1 MTTPATI
8 QEGATGATVRWLQYL
23 LVRRTLSFT
32 DIDGVFGPKTKHGVE
47 EFQQSEHLTVDG
59 IVGPATW
66 GALGGDGPEPPTLS
80 EGSRGGVVD
89 RLQTVLNEG
98 RGELRAQFQPGP
110 RRRRHLRPAYRH
122 GGQGRPARGRHQ
134 RRRDRGAPDMGASGA
149 RRRAG
154 ARGRLRRPGPRR
166 RVDGGGEAVAG

>member
-32 DIDGVFGPKTKHGVE
+32 DIDGVFGPKTKQGVE

-66 GALGGDGPEPPTLS
+66 SALGGDGPEPPGERLVLVS
-80 EGSRGGVVD
+80 GQRNRQGRADD
-89 RLQTVLNEG
+89 RA
-98 RGELRAQFQPGP
+98 RDHHDCPGP
-110 RRRRHLRPAYRH
+110 
-122 GGQGRPARGRHQ
+122 
-134 RRRDRGAPDMGASGA
+134 DRQQH
-149 RRRAG
+149 
-154 ARGRLRRPGPRR
+154 
-166 RVDGGGEAVAG
+166 

>member
-32 DIDGVFGPKTKHGVE
+32 DIDGAFGPTTKHGVE

-89 RLQTVLNEG
+89 KLQTVLNEG
-98 RGELRAQFQPGP
+98 RGDFAPSSNPVLAVDGIFGAHTATAVKGAQHEAGIGADGIVGLQTWALPVHAAGEVLADLCGVPGP
-110 RRRRHLRPAYRH
+110 
-122 GGQGRPARGRHQ
+122 GG
-134 RRRDRGAPDMGASGA
+134 S
-149 RRRAG
+149 
-154 ARGRLRRPGPRR
+154 
-166 RVDGGGEAVAG
+166 